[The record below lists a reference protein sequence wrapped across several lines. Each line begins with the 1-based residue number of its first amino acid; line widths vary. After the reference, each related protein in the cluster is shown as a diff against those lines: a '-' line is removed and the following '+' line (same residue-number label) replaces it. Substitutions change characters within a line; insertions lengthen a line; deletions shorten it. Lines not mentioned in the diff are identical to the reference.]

1 MAEAFH
7 HGGQMVLVDGLES
20 LSQVGGS
27 SAASIATLRKE
38 CLNQL
43 DTLSSSLGGAIP
55 TVDLSV
61 SMDASALS
69 IGGFGIPRGAF
80 EVVDTSAFRFEAP
93 TTALNAMR
101 VLRGCQL
108 PKAILLEGSPGVGK
122 TSLVSALAA
131 VSGHRLQRINLSD
144 QTDLIDLFGSD
155 LPVEGGQAGEFQWR
169 DAAFL
174 DAMQKGD
181 WVLLDEMNLASQT
194 VLEGLNAVLD
204 HRGTVF
210 IPELGKSF
218 DRHPEFRV
226 FAAQNPLQ
234 QGGGRKGLPKSFLNR
249 FTKVYLQEHTP
260 EDLLMICRHLYP
272 EDEGV
277 VQTMITFNEII
288 RDSTM
293 VSRTIGREGSPWEF
307 NLRDLFRWFKLLS
320 ARNGLELS
328 DHPVEYLR
336 LVYTQRFRNEK
347 DRRAVLEAFV
357 RIFGAQNDFPRPQA
371 TITPSYYQIGHSLVK
386 RSGHT
391 SVDQTLVHQQLDLAD
406 SVLKCVEMG
415 WLVILSGESGSG
427 KRGLLKAIAD
437 GAGRSLGEFA
447 MHPGVD
453 TSEILGSFEQQDLGR
468 LVDEVVAAISQAGQS
483 DFQTDARQTSHFEQ
497 LRRAAESVKAKPDDD
512 RLDAFV
518 SLANQ
523 YLEQSGII
531 DVKVTAAL
539 DHLVKTGTNATGFA
553 WIDGELL
560 TTIRNGGWFLLSNAN
575 LCSPS
580 VLDRLNSLCESNG
593 VLVLSEKGSSTG
605 TPEII
610 TPHPDF
616 RLFMVY
622 DPRHGELSRAMRN
635 RGVELCV
642 EKPSKATRQSTSAAL
657 ADQSL
662 LRSVSLAD
670 RLLQDTTSASNLANL
685 IVSQPAR
692 SMALL
697 ERYGRLSESRA
708 SYEAT
713 LAFLSSPSMSAYRST
728 VATASATL
736 QDALVSSHFYTAKTI
751 LTYQPLDP
759 SLNANIK
766 SQTPYGI
773 FASVQLLLR
782 NLARIVELQEWM
794 KQPQTAKSIL
804 TLSSRAASG
813 RSRVKMAGSELW
825 GLVSGIRGL
834 LEEQMSNILGFDDG
848 SISTVC
854 LYPVCRSRLTLSS
867 ASPLW
872 NPCVSSSPYSK
883 HEIRVMCL
891 ITPQPNSWPSGSSQP
906 SPLYPPYQASP
917 VNSTVS
923 LGLSLLK
930 LVKPKR
936 KSGPC
941 SEMVQTV
948 FSMAKMPW
956 LNDWAV
962 LSITSSRSR

>member
-1 MAEAFH
+1 
-7 HGGQMVLVDGLES
+7 
-20 LSQVGGS
+20 
-27 SAASIATLRKE
+27 
-38 CLNQL
+38 
-43 DTLSSSLGGAIP
+43 
-55 TVDLSV
+55 
-61 SMDASALS
+61 MDESALS

-80 EVVDTSAFRFEAP
+80 EVSDTSAFRFEAP

-210 IPELGKSF
+210 IPELGRSF
-218 DRHPEFRV
+218 ERHSDFRV

-272 EDEGV
+272 ADQEM
-277 VQTMITFNEII
+277 VQRMITFNEII

-320 ARNGLELS
+320 SRNGLES
-328 DHPVEYLR
+328 TDHPVEYLR
-336 LVYTQRFRNEK
+336 LVYTQRFRNDK
-347 DRRAVLEAFV
+347 DRRAVLDAFV
-357 RIFGAQNDFPRPQA
+357 KIFGDQKDFPRPQA
-371 TITPSYYQIGHSLVK
+371 TVTPSYYQIGHSLVS
-386 RSGHT
+386 RSGSTAVDH
-391 SVDQTLVHQQLDLAD
+391 SVVHQQLDLAE

-427 KRGLLKAIAD
+427 KRGLLKAIAE

-468 LVDEVVAAISQAGQS
+468 LVDEALNAIAQSGQK
-483 DFQTDARQTSHFEQ
+483 DFDASAEKTSAFESLRQ
-497 LRRAAESVKAKPDDD
+497 AAEIIKAKPDDD
-512 RLDAFV
+512 DHLSSFV
-518 SLANQ
+518 SLARQ
-523 YLEQSGII
+523 YTAQVGIAQ
-531 DVKVTAAL
+531 DVKVSAAL
-539 DHLVKTGTNATGFA
+539 DHLEKTGTNATGFA

-593 VLVLSEKGSSTG
+593 VLVLSEKGSATG

-616 RLFMVY
+616 RLFMTY

-642 EKPSKATRQSTSAAL
+642 EKPMDLTRQSASAAL

-662 LRSVSLAD
+662 LRSLVLAD
-670 RLLQDTTSASNLANL
+670 HQEEGSVSASNLANM
-685 IVSQPAR
+685 IVSQPSR
-692 SMALL
+692 SIELL
-697 ERYGRLSESRA
+697 ERYGRLADSRSA
-708 SYEAT
+708 YEAA
-713 LAFLSSPSMSAYRST
+713 LRFLTTTTNAAYRSYVDLAVT
-728 VATASATL
+728 SATL
-736 QDALVSSHFYTAKTI
+736 REVSVSAIDI
-751 LTYQPLDP
+751 LTSCTNNQPMDP
-759 SLNANIK
+759 SINANLK
-766 SQTPYGI
+766 SQSPYSI
-773 FASVQLLLR
+773 FASIQILLR
-782 NLARIVELQEWM
+782 NLTRVAELQDFM
-794 KQPQTAKSIL
+794 TLPQNAKSIL

-813 RSRVKMAGSELW
+813 KTRVKMAGSELW
-825 GLVSGIRGL
+825 GLVSGIRTL
-834 LEEQMSNILGFDDG
+834 IQERLATILALDEGG
-848 SISTVC
+848 
-854 LYPVCRSRLTLSS
+854 LSS
-867 ASPLW
+867 
-872 NPCVSSSPYSK
+872 VSVIGISK
-883 HEIRVMCL
+883 DYR
-891 ITPQPNSWPSGSSQP
+891 
-906 SPLYPPYQASP
+906 
-917 VNSTVS
+917 
-923 LGLSLLK
+923 
-930 LVKPKR
+930 
-936 KSGPC
+936 
-941 SEMVQTV
+941 
-948 FSMAKMPW
+948 
-956 LNDWAV
+956 
-962 LSITSSRSR
+962 

>member
-1 MAEAFH
+1 
-7 HGGQMVLVDGLES
+7 MVLVDGLES
-20 LSQVGGS
+20 LSQVGGQ
-27 SAASIATLRKE
+27 SAASVAILRKD
-38 CLNQL
+38 CLDRL
-43 DTLSSSLGGAIP
+43 DSLASSLGGALP
-55 TVDLSV
+55 LLDLAV

-69 IGGFGIPRGAF
+69 IGGFGIPRGPF

-93 TTALNAMR
+93 TTAFNAMR

-210 IPELGKSF
+210 IPELGRAF
-218 DRHPEFRV
+218 ERHPDFRV

-272 EDEGV
+272 GDEEI
-277 VQTMITFNEII
+277 VQKMITFNEVI

-293 VSRTIGREGSPWEF
+293 VSRSIGREGSPWEF

-320 ARNGLELS
+320 IRNGLES
-328 DHPVEYLR
+328 TDHPVEYLR
-336 LVYTQRFRNEK
+336 LIYTQRFRNEK
-347 DRRAVLEAFV
+347 DRRAVFDAFV
-357 RIFGAQNDFPRPQA
+357 RIFGIQDDFPRPQA
-371 TITPSYYQIGHSLVK
+371 VITPSHYQVGHSLVV
-386 RSGHT
+386 RSGST
-391 SVDQTLVHQQLDLAD
+391 SVNNSVVHQQLDLAE
-406 SVLKCVEMG
+406 SVLKCIEMG

-427 KRGLLKAIAD
+427 KRGLLNAIAD

-468 LVDEVVAAISQAGQS
+468 LVDAVINACSPAISDD
-483 DFQTDARQTSHFEQ
+483 DFDFSVDESSALEQ
-497 LRRAAESVKAKPDDD
+497 LKRSAATVKAKADDDD
-512 RLDAFV
+512 RLNAFIALARQYITSRGV
-518 SLANQ
+518 DDRATASL
-523 YLEQSGII
+523 S
-531 DVKVTAAL
+531 
-539 DHLVKTGTNATGFA
+539 HLVKSGTSATGFA

-616 RLFMVY
+616 RLFMTY

-642 EKPSKATRQSTSAAL
+642 EKPLDVTRQTASDAL

-662 LRSVSLAD
+662 LRSLVLAD
-670 RLLQDTTSASNLANL
+670 RRADASATDLANL

-692 SMALL
+692 SVALL
-697 ERYGRLSESRA
+697 ERYGRLGDSRPA
-708 SYEAT
+708 YEAS
-713 LAFLSSPSMSAYRST
+713 LAFLSSRAMSAYRETMSVT
-728 VATASATL
+728 MLDV
-736 QDALVSSHFYTAKTI
+736 LVSSFKLLHFTI
-751 LTYQPLDP
+751 LISKPIDP

-766 SQTPYGI
+766 TIYPYAV
-773 FASVQLLLR
+773 FSAVQLLLR
-782 NLARIVELQEWM
+782 NLARSLELQEWM
-794 KQPQTAKSIL
+794 KLPQNAKSIL

-813 RSRVKMAGSELW
+813 RTRVKMAGSELW
-825 GLVSGIRGL
+825 GLVSGIRNL
-834 LEEQMSNILGFDDG
+834 LHQQLSSILGFDDG
-848 SISTVC
+848 SVSTV
-854 LYPVCRSRLTLSS
+854 R
-867 ASPLW
+867 PLCC
-872 NPCVSSSPYSK
+872 NMF
-883 HEIRVMCL
+883 ETDM
-891 ITPQPNSWPSGSSQP
+891 
-906 SPLYPPYQASP
+906 
-917 VNSTVS
+917 
-923 LGLSLLK
+923 
-930 LVKPKR
+930 
-936 KSGPC
+936 
-941 SEMVQTV
+941 
-948 FSMAKMPW
+948 
-956 LNDWAV
+956 
-962 LSITSSRSR
+962 